1 MENQEP
7 KETPET
13 TTQSDAS
20 DRSPGKDRGAEVKSD
35 ASSSHQNNE
44 VENQKPK
51 KTPESTPQ
59 SGASDRS
66 PGQDRDL

>member
-13 TTQSDAS
+13 TTQSNAS
-20 DRSPGKDRGAEVKSD
+20 DRSPGTDRGAEVKSD
-35 ASSSHQNNE
+35 ASSQQNIE

-51 KTPESTPQ
+51 KTPEPIPQ
-59 SGASDRS
+59 SVASDRS
-66 PGQDRDL
+66 PGTDRDL